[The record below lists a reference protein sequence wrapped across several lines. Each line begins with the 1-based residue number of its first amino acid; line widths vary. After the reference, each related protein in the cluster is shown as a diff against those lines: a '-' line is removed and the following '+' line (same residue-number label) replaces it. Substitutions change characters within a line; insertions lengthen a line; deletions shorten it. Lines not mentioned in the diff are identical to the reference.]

1 MPTRSPARAGPAID
15 GRRPLRDVVSDAI
28 RDRIASGAH
37 RPGERLVEDRLADEL
52 GVSRN
57 PVREALRALEVE
69 GYVELIPRRGAIVAD
84 LSPDVVA
91 EIFEVRSALEAL
103 GARLAAERATPAQIR
118 RLERLLDTSAQALE
132 RGDLRRMPGLNTR
145 FHQLVLDM
153 GGNALLGE
161 TMAPLRGR
169 TQWIFS
175 RTVDERAAGSL
186 DEHRGLA
193 VAIAAG
199 DGDAAAA
206 LAAAHVAAAHRSYLA
221 AVTAIDPG

>member
-1 MPTRSPARAGPAID
+1 MPTRSSVRAGPAID

-28 RDRIASGAH
+28 RDSIASGAR

-57 PVREALRALEVE
+57 PVREALRALDVE

-91 EIFEVRSALEAL
+91 EIFEVRGALEAL
-103 GARLAAERATPAQIR
+103 GARLAAERATAAQVR
-118 RLERLLDTSAQALE
+118 RLDRLLDTSGQALG
-132 RGDLRRMPGLNTR
+132 RGDLGRMPGLNTR

-175 RTVDERAAGSL
+175 RTVGQRAAASL
-186 DEHRGLA
+186 DEHRELA
-193 VAIAAG
+193 AAIAAG
-199 DGDAAAA
+199 DRDGAAR
-206 LAAAHVAAAHRSYLA
+206 LAAAHVDAAHRSYLA
-221 AVTAIDPG
+221 GVDATGT

>member
-1 MPTRSPARAGPAID
+1 MPSRSTAGPRPARLND
-15 GRRPLRDVVSDAI
+15 RPLRDVVSDAI
-28 RDRIASGAH
+28 RESIASGAH

-69 GYVELIPRRGAIVAD
+69 GYVELIPRRGAVVAD
-84 LSPDVVA
+84 LSPGVVA
-91 EIFEVRSALEAL
+91 EIFEVRGALEAL
-103 GARLAAERATPAQIR
+103 GARLAAERATAAQVR
-118 RLERLLDTSAQALE
+118 RLDRLLETSAQALG
-132 RGDLRRMPGLNTR
+132 RGDLRRMPELNTR

-175 RTVDERAAGSL
+175 RTVDERAAESL
-186 DEHRGLA
+186 AEHRELA
-193 VAIAAG
+193 AAIAAG
-199 DGDAAAA
+199 DGDAAARQ
-206 LAAAHVAAAHRSYLA
+206 AAMHVAAAHRSYLA
-221 AVTAIDPG
+221 NVTTTGS

>member
-1 MPTRSPARAGPAID
+1 VPSKSPTSARPVD
-15 GRRPLRDVVSDAI
+15 EHRPLRDVVCDAI
-28 RDRIASGAH
+28 RDSIASGAH
-37 RPGERLVEDRLADEL
+37 RPGERLVEDRLAEEL

-84 LSPDVVA
+84 LSAAVVA
-91 EIFEVRSALEAL
+91 EIFEVRGALEAL
-103 GARLAAERATPAQIR
+103 GARLAAGRATPTQVR
-118 RLERLLDTSAQALE
+118 RLERLLDTSDQALK
-132 RGDLRRMPGLNTR
+132 RGDLRRMPDLNTR
-145 FHQLVLDM
+145 FHALILDM

-175 RTVDERAAGSL
+175 RTVDERAAQSL
-186 DEHRGLA
+186 IEHRDMA
-193 VAIAAG
+193 HAIADG

-221 AVTAIDPG
+221 DSAASA